1 MDLGIDG
8 RVALVTGASKGIGL
22 GIARA
27 LAAERVQVA
36 ITSRSRERIDAAA
49 AEADAHGFVHDSQ
62 DLDGVPGLLQ
72 EVESALGPLDILVT
86 NTGGPPPG
94 PDPLGFS
101 REQWESAYRDLM
113 LSPMAFIEAAM
124 PGMRERGFGRVL
136 GVFSSAVREPIGTLM
151 LSNTH
156 RSGLLA
162 GFKTIARAV
171 AADGVTVNAVLPGKI
186 LTDRL
191 IAGQGSREAAI
202 ESARG
207 DVPMGRPG
215 TVEEFGA
222 VVAFL
227 ASAPASYVT
236 GTALLVDGGLT
247 HGI

>member
-27 LAAERVQVA
+27 LAAEGVQVA

-62 DLDGVPGLLQ
+62 DLDGVSELLQ

-171 AADGVTVNAVLPGKI
+171 AADGVTVNAVLPGQI

-191 IAGQGSREAAI
+191 IKDGTREEAI
-202 ESARG
+202 EATKD
-207 DVPMGRPG
+207 DVPMQRPG
-215 TVEEFGA
+215 TIEEFGT
-222 VVAFL
+222 VIAFL
-227 ASAPASYVT
+227 ASVPAAYVT
-236 GTALLVDGGLT
+236 GTAVLVDGRLT
-247 HGI
+247 QSI

>member
-27 LAAERVQVA
+27 LAAEGARVAV
-36 ITSRSRERIDAAA
+36 TSRSRERIDAAA
-49 AEADAHGFVHDSQ
+49 AEAGAQGFVHDSQ
-62 DLDGVPGLLQ
+62 ELDGVPALLD
-72 EVESALGPLDILVT
+72 EVEAALGPVDILVT

-101 REQWESAYRDLM
+101 REQWERAYRDLM
-113 LSPMAFIEAAM
+113 LSPMAFIARTI

-162 GFKTIARAV
+162 GFKTLARAV
-171 AADGVTVNAVLPGKI
+171 AADGVTVNAVLPGRI

-191 IAGQGSREAAI
+191 IASQGSREAAI

-207 DVPMGRPG
+207 EVPLGRPG
-215 TVEEFGA
+215 TVEEFAA

-236 GTALLVDGGLT
+236 GTAVLVDGGLT
-247 HGI
+247 RSI

>member
-1 MDLGIDG
+1 M
-8 RVALVTGASKGIGL
+8 
-22 GIARA
+22 
-27 LAAERVQVA
+27 
-36 ITSRSRERIDAAA
+36 
-49 AEADAHGFVHDSQ
+49 
-62 DLDGVPGLLQ
+62 
-72 EVESALGPLDILVT
+72 
-86 NTGGPPPG
+86 
-94 PDPLGFS
+94 
-101 REQWESAYRDLM
+101 
-113 LSPMAFIEAAM
+113 
-124 PGMRERGFGRVL
+124 
-136 GVFSSAVREPIGTLM
+136 
-151 LSNTH
+151 
-156 RSGLLA
+156 
-162 GFKTIARAV
+162 